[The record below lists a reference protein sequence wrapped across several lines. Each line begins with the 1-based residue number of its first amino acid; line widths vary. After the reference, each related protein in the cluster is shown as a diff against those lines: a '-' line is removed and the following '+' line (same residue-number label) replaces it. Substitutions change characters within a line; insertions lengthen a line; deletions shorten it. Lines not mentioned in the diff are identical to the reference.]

1 MDPELEH
8 KKEYEKWSL
17 EFRNHPSQGL
27 IMMSLTQEVVSL
39 RKENKELREKID
51 LLSLSSSND
60 LVYRNDTTRSKII
73 I

>member
-8 KKEYEKWSL
+8 KKEYQKWSV

>member
-60 LVYRNDTTRSKII
+60 LVYRNDTARSKII